1 LNPSEII
8 FVVGH
13 MKQSIIEFIEKKFP
27 EINCSFVEQKTM
39 DGDGGAIRVG
49 LDLIHTD
56 EDLYVVFG
64 ADTLIDFNI
73 NLGIRKHKGADAV
86 IFAMEVENPQNYGV
100 LNVDEKHEIY
110 EVEEK
115 PKVPK
120 SNLAIIGAY
129 YFKSALSVKKNPRR
143 ML

>member
-1 LNPSEII
+1 
-8 FVVGH
+8 
-13 MKQSIIEFIEKKFP
+13 
-27 EINCSFVEQKTM
+27 M

-86 IFAMEVENPQNYGV
+86 IFAMEVENPQK
-100 LNVDEKHEIY
+100 LWSSKC
-110 EVEEK
+110 
-115 PKVPK
+115 
-120 SNLAIIGAY
+120 
-129 YFKSALSVKKNPRR
+129 R
-143 ML
+143 